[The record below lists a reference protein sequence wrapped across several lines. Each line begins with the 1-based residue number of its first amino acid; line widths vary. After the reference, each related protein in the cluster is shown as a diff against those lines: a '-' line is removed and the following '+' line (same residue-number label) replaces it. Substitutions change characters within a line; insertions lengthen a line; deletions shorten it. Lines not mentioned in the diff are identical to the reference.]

1 MRLSHFRTE
10 SARPSELDAI
20 RSLMGRAFGGDFT
33 DEDWEH
39 SIGGWHV
46 VAGEDEKIV
55 AHASLVERSIEVGG
69 RAFDTGYVEAVA
81 IEPTRQGLGFGTA
94 VMEVVGELIATHHEL
109 GALSTGEHHFYERL
123 GWKRW
128 RGATYVR
135 DGDQTIRTA
144 EEDDGIMVLRVG
156 PSIGIDLEAPI
167 SCEPRRGDD
176 W

>member
-1 MRLSHFRTE
+1 MELSAFETGDADPGVLE
-10 SARPSELDAI
+10 SV
-20 RSLMGRAFGGDFT
+20 RSLMNRAFDGDFS
-33 DEDWEH
+33 DDDWEH
-39 SIGGWHV
+39 SVGGWHV
-46 VAGEDEKIV
+46 IALEAKAIV

-81 IEPTRQGLGFGTA
+81 VEPTRQGLGFGTA

-123 GWKRW
+123 GWERW
-128 RGATYVR
+128 HGPTYVR
-135 DGDQTIRTA
+135 NVDQRTRTVD
-144 EEDDGIMVLRVG
+144 EDDGIMVLRVG